1 VAYQKLTPHVLR
13 ILNNAIIG
21 GLDEDLGHAINMLS
35 RILARLEKVDDTLL
49 VYFPI
54 ICYIWLDR
62 PDPSALKMNISSMPE
77 EIQTILTTDIAV
89 FGYPINEYTQIIGC
103 FLNYIQKCGT
113 TFLDANDFF
122 GTPFVTLIMNIV
134 KNIGEA
140 CMQPSKTQYATRR
153 TPNVYR
159 NSFDDTPLV
168 FILKVIIGL
177 VENNRGR
184 LDAWMPQIIAMVVEL
199 CTLPTRTGYF
209 KKFLNQVIGVF
220 FWYDPQKVLQY
231 IASSC
236 GGKTDANGHPMT
248 GEQVMKKIVNDFRNS
263 IPDWTK
269 DYEKGRMLWGM
280 CGLVGLSRGEL
291 NELFNFQEFMGR
303 LGQLSKEIIEYRESD
318 NTTAEEDRCEV
329 MGGGGDWAGT
339 DGGVFSWFQ
348 AEKIKAGAKNAK
360 EQARKMDCLR
370 QGM

>member
-1 VAYQKLTPHVLR
+1 MAYQKLTPHVLR

-62 PDPSALKMNISSMPE
+62 PDPSTLKMNISSMPE

-103 FLNYIQKCGT
+103 FLNYIQKCGS

-134 KNIGEA
+134 RNIGLA

-159 NSFDDTPLV
+159 NSFDDTP
-168 FILKVIIGL
+168 
-177 VENNRGR
+177 
-184 LDAWMPQIIAMVVEL
+184 
-199 CTLPTRTGYF
+199 
-209 KKFLNQVIGVF
+209 
-220 FWYDPQKVLQY
+220 
-231 IASSC
+231 
-236 GGKTDANGHPMT
+236 
-248 GEQVMKKIVNDFRNS
+248 
-263 IPDWTK
+263 
-269 DYEKGRMLWGM
+269 
-280 CGLVGLSRGEL
+280 
-291 NELFNFQEFMGR
+291 
-303 LGQLSKEIIEYRESD
+303 
-318 NTTAEEDRCEV
+318 
-329 MGGGGDWAGT
+329 
-339 DGGVFSWFQ
+339 
-348 AEKIKAGAKNAK
+348 
-360 EQARKMDCLR
+360 
-370 QGM
+370 